1 MTKILITGITGM
13 VGSHLAEL
21 ILSKTNWKII
31 GMIRWN
37 SKFNNIKNILNHK
50 KLILDYADLRDTI
63 SINKCIKKHK
73 PKYIFHLAAQTFP
86 KISFDNPIETYDT
99 NINGTTRLLEACKE
113 YCPNTKIHVCSSSE
127 VYGKVDKKDL
137 PINEK
142 VKFHPASPYAISKV
156 GTDLVAQNYALAY
169 NMNIYIT
176 RMFTHTGPRRTDF
189 FHESSFAKQIAILER
204 DKKKKKEILVGNLN
218 SLRTYADVRDAV
230 SAYYLL
236 MISKKTKCGDV
247 FNIGGKTSCTVGK
260 TLNYL
265 IKISSLKNIK
275 IKIDK
280 SRIRPIDA
288 DLQIPNT
295 KKFNNIIKWKKKY
308 SYEKTMLD
316 LLNYWRNEIKYS
328 QNHLIR

>member
-137 PINEK
+137 PIH
-142 VKFHPASPYAISKV
+142 VF
-156 GTDLVAQNYALAY
+156 DL
-169 NMNIYIT
+169 
-176 RMFTHTGPRRTDF
+176 
-189 FHESSFAKQIAILER
+189 
-204 DKKKKKEILVGNLN
+204 
-218 SLRTYADVRDAV
+218 
-230 SAYYLL
+230 
-236 MISKKTKCGDV
+236 
-247 FNIGGKTSCTVGK
+247 
-260 TLNYL
+260 
-265 IKISSLKNIK
+265 
-275 IKIDK
+275 
-280 SRIRPIDA
+280 
-288 DLQIPNT
+288 
-295 KKFNNIIKWKKKY
+295 
-308 SYEKTMLD
+308 
-316 LLNYWRNEIKYS
+316 
-328 QNHLIR
+328 HLIRKMP